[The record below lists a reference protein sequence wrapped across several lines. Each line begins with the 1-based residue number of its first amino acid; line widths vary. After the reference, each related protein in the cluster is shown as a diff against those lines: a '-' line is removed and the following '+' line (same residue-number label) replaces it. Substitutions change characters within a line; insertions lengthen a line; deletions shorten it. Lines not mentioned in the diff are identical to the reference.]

1 MRADAAY
8 MRADAAYMRTW
19 ADPLAYMRA
28 DAAYMRTADAAY
40 MRMQLDRP
48 IYAHTRGRD
57 VARSGLCSPHTLR
70 SVHGLCRVSWAP

>member
-28 DAAYMRTADAAY
+28 DAAYMRTADAA
-40 MRMQLDRP
+40 R
-48 IYAHTRGRD
+48 T
-57 VARSGLCSPHTLR
+57 PHNLFM
-70 SVHGLCRVSWAP
+70 VCVG

>member
-1 MRADAAY
+1 MLLI
-8 MRADAAYMRTW
+8 W
-19 ADPLAYMRA
+19 AGPVAYMRA

-57 VARSGLCSPHTLR
+57 VARSG
-70 SVHGLCRVSWAP
+70 